1 MAFKDLVCR
10 TSGAPCRSTRAGTQG
25 KAQVSQEKRTGS
37 ELVSG
42 DDSAKASQDLKEETA
57 QKSPRGFSC
66 WRPSRRAA
74 RPAHT
79 ALILGASRA
88 LRKGGRYA
96 HFKDED
102 TEVQGPPATA

>member
-66 WRPSRRAA
+66 WRPSRRACPP
-74 RPAHT
+74 RPHRPDPRGLT
-79 ALILGASRA
+79 S
-88 LRKGGRYA
+88 
-96 HFKDED
+96 FKERRS
-102 TEVQGPPATA
+102 VRPFQG